1 MRRFLFLAGILF
13 FGACAGSG
21 ESNDSLKKA
30 VIYYDPNEVP
40 WGILKIIS
48 IYGREF
54 LKHSSLDKLTIT
66 DCDSL
71 KYIQDLVGHAIQD
84 TVKQGDQQYVDTSIA
99 VMLYSDQKTDTLFLD
114 GSSHLQ
120 CNDCIFQDKTLTH
133 YIIKIIR
140 LNNTYWEELGS
151 EYYYNGKYNGVSR
164 LLYPDE
170 IPAEEY

>member
-13 FGACAGSG
+13 LGACVGTG
-21 ESNDSLKKA
+21 ETNDSLKKA

-40 WGILKIIS
+40 WGILKIIA
-48 IYGREF
+48 IQGREF
-54 LKHSSLDKLTIT
+54 LKYSSLDKLTIT
-66 DCDSL
+66 DSDSL

-84 TVKQGDQQYVDTSIA
+84 TVFQGDRRYVDTSIA

-114 GSSHLQ
+114 GYSDLQ

-151 EYYYNGKYNGVSR
+151 EYYYNGEYNGVSR
-164 LLYPDE
+164 LLYPNE

>member
-30 VIYYDPNEVP
+30 VIYYDLNEVP

-48 IYGREF
+48 IQGREF

-84 TVKQGDQQYVDTSIA
+84 TVFQGNRRYVDTSIA

-114 GSSHLQ
+114 GYSHLQ

-151 EYYYNGKYNGVSR
+151 EYYYNGEYNGVSR